1 MLSFTKEYG
10 KIYDNKKIGEVHLK
24 KAVVTGAS
32 SGIGRAIT
40 EVLLHLGYSVVG
52 VSRSIT
58 QEHFESEH
66 FHAISADLS
75 SEAELLKLCEELKKE
90 DIFILINAAGFGRFE
105 PHEALNAKTIT
116 TMTFVNLTAPMLLTN
131 ATLRSLKKN
140 EGYLININS
149 IEAIRASK
157 FAGVY
162 SATKAGL
169 KAFGDSLFEETRKSG
184 LSITNINPDMT
195 ESGFYDMLRFDV
207 SQKED
212 EKLFAQDIA
221 EAVRHILTMRKGA
234 VVSEYTI
241 RSLKFG
247 IRKKPKK

>member
-1 MLSFTKEYG
+1 
-10 KIYDNKKIGEVHLK
+10 VK

-32 SGIGRAIT
+32 SGIGKAIT
-40 EVLLHLGYSVVG
+40 QRLLELNYKVMG

-58 QEHFESEH
+58 QEDFNSVN
-66 FHAISADLS
+66 FQALSTDLS
-75 SEAELLKLCEELKKE
+75 HEKETLKLCETLKKE
-90 DIFILINAAGFGRFE
+90 EITLLVNCAGFGEFA
-105 PHEALNAKTIT
+105 PHEELNATTIT

-131 ATLRSLKKN
+131 AMLRTLKKN
-140 EGYLININS
+140 DGYLININS
-149 IEAIRASK
+149 IEALRASK

-169 KAFGDSLFEETRKSG
+169 KAFGDALFEETRKSG

-195 ESGFYDMLRFDV
+195 QSAFYDELRFDV
-207 SQKED
+207 SKKED
-212 EKLFAQDIA
+212 EKLVAQDIA
-221 EAVRHILTMRKGA
+221 DAVEHILTMRKGA

-247 IRKKPKK
+247 ISKKPKK

>member
-1 MLSFTKEYG
+1 M
-10 KIYDNKKIGEVHLK
+10 K

-32 SGIGRAIT
+32 SGIGKAIT
-40 EVLLHLGYSVVG
+40 QRLLNLGYKVLG

-58 QEHFESEH
+58 QEDFNSVNFE
-66 FHAISADLS
+66 ALRADLS
-75 SEAELLKLCEELKKE
+75 DEKETLKLCETLKKE
-90 DIFILINAAGFGRFE
+90 EITLLVNCAGFGRFA
-105 PHEALNAKTIT
+105 PHEELNATTIT

-131 ATLRSLKKN
+131 AMLRTLKKN
-140 EGYLININS
+140 DGYLININS
-149 IEAIRASK
+149 IEALRASK

-169 KAFGDSLFEETRKSG
+169 KAFGDALFEETRKSG

-195 ESGFYDMLRFDV
+195 QSAFYDELRFDV
-207 SQKED
+207 SKKED
-212 EKLFAQDIA
+212 EKLVAQDIA
-221 EAVRHILTMRKGA
+221 DAVEHILTMRKGA

-247 IRKKPKK
+247 ISKKPKK